1 MKKIMTSLALAL
13 IATAALAQQKQGSFS
28 FVPRVGVTI
37 ANLTDN
43 DLTLERGGTIKSKSK
58 PGFAVGADAFYQL
71 TDQVALSAGVVYTSL
86 GSKYQD
92 FDELRA
98 EPAETD
104 EEIKYTAYTDNSTT
118 TTYIAVP
125 VMAHVYVAQGL
136 ALKAGVQV
144 GMLTSAKSGYT
155 TCDFTQNRTTGV
167 RTYSQVVTKN
177 EDKSKDGYSKTDFSI
192 PVGISYEYMSVVLDA
207 RYNLGLSKVHK
218 DLGSK
223 TRSFTFSVG
232 YRL

>member
-86 GSKYQD
+86 GSKYHD

-104 EEIKYTAYTDNSTT
+104 EEIKYTAYTDYSTT

-155 TCDFTQNRTTGV
+155 TCDFTQNRMLDLD
-167 RTYSQVVTKN
+167 YI
-177 EDKSKDGYSKTDFSI
+177 F
-192 PVGISYEYMSVVLDA
+192 IS
-207 RYNLGLSKVHK
+207 VHK
-218 DLGSK
+218 I
-223 TRSFTFSVG
+223 SFVFSWFLLSIICP
-232 YRL
+232 YCT

>member
-86 GSKYQD
+86 GSKYHD

-104 EEIKYTAYTDNSTT
+104 EEIKYTAYTDYSTT

-125 VMAHVYVAQGL
+125 IMAHVYVAQGL

-144 GMLTSAKSGYT
+144 GMLTSATPHATSR
-155 TCDFTQNRTTGV
+155 RTAPRECAPTARWSTNTKTSP
-167 RTYSQVVTKN
+167 RTATARPTSAYPWASPT
-177 EDKSKDGYSKTDFSI
+177 SI
-192 PVGISYEYMSVVLDA
+192 
-207 RYNLGLSKVHK
+207 
-218 DLGSK
+218 
-223 TRSFTFSVG
+223 
-232 YRL
+232 

>member
-28 FVPRVGVTI
+28 FVPRVGVT
-37 ANLTDN
+37 TDN

-86 GSKYQD
+86 GSKYHD

-104 EEIKYTAYTDNSTT
+104 EEIKYTAYTDYSTT

-136 ALKAGVQV
+136 ALKAGV
-144 GMLTSAKSGYT
+144 
-155 TCDFTQNRTTGV
+155 
-167 RTYSQVVTKN
+167 
-177 EDKSKDGYSKTDFSI
+177 
-192 PVGISYEYMSVVLDA
+192 
-207 RYNLGLSKVHK
+207 
-218 DLGSK
+218 
-223 TRSFTFSVG
+223 
-232 YRL
+232 